1 MDQTTIPNTIWE
13 HCSREAEHLM
23 LDLFTTAS
31 NRDEQ
36 TYRNKLQE
44 EQYRNKFRAFISS
57 EFYGLYSK
65 ANRDLAYTNS
75 DLVDKGADAGW
86 QEFTNVANTSR
97 ENQRAW
103 MAMDAENQ
111 RTMRTPSATAR
122 WVADNER
129 AVCQFPGCRK
139 AFGVFTRKHH
149 CRVCGD
155 IFCDDH
161 SRRRILVKGPLTPA
175 GRDPVTVERNERV
188 CDSCYK
194 SFSQKVHSPL
204 LSLQTNR
211 QDDPLIQAR
220 PWAYINAGGTTVARM
235 QFVVSTGGGMVLF
248 SRLNQSFH
256 SFFLRHPNRKNAFHG
271 FKVFSEEF
279 GNGRSDSAV
288 VYLCEKSSHRYVK
301 DWWQSAVSGNAD
313 FRSSLQ
319 ANATAYG
326 LRDMGHGGW
335 AIDLPR
341 AQTETAVLGASSDGS
356 AGGLIGNVIGVS
368 FWLAAKERE
377 QNRVN
382 QRKRCIPADPGL
394 GKAERDR
401 VRAYR
406 STLIAEAKV
415 QLGELNARL
424 YPGPA

>member
-1 MDQTTIPNTIWE
+1 MDPTTIPSAVWE
-13 HCSREAEHLM
+13 DCSRMAEALM
-23 LDLFTTAS
+23 KDLFTQTS

-36 TYRNKLQE
+36 TYRNTLRE
-44 EQYRNKFRAFISS
+44 EQYRNKFRDFISS
-57 EFYGLYSK
+57 HFYGLYSK
-65 ANRDLAYTNS
+65 ANRDLVYTNS
-75 DLVDKGADAGW
+75 DLVDEGSDSGW
-86 QEFTNVANTSR
+86 QEFTNVANT
-97 ENQRAW
+97 NPDDQRAW
-103 MAMDAENQ
+103 MAMDAENE
-111 RTMRTPSATAR
+111 RTMRTPSNTAR

-149 CRVCGD
+149 CRMCGD

-161 SRRRILVKGPLTPA
+161 SRRQILVKGPLTPA
-175 GRDPVTVERNERV
+175 GRDPVTVQRNERV

-194 SFSQKVHSPL
+194 SFSQKVHSPF

-211 QDDPLIQAR
+211 PNDPLIQAR
-220 PWAYINAGGTTVARM
+220 PWAYITVQGRTVARM
-235 QFVVSTGGGMVLF
+235 QFVVSTGGGLVLF
-248 SRLNQSFH
+248 TRLNKSFH
-256 SFFLRHPNRKNAFHG
+256 SFFLRHPNRKSAFHG

-288 VYLCEKSSHRYVK
+288 VYLLEKSSHRYVK
-301 DWWQSAVSGNAD
+301 DWWQSAVSGDAD
-313 FRSSLQ
+313 FRTSLQ
-319 ANATAYG
+319 TNATAYG

-341 AQTETAVLGASSDGS
+341 AATETAVLGVSGGGS

-368 FWLAAKERE
+368 FWQAAKKGE

-382 QRKRCIPADPGL
+382 QRKRCIPADPVL
-394 GKAERDR
+394 GNAERDR
-401 VRAYR
+401 LKAYR
-406 STLIAEAKV
+406 PTQIAEAKA
-415 QLGELNARL
+415 QLGELIARL

>member
-1 MDQTTIPNTIWE
+1 MDPTTIPNEVWE
-13 HCSREAEHLM
+13 DCSRVAEQLM
-23 LDLFTTAS
+23 NDLFATSST
-31 NRDEQ
+31 RDEQ

-44 EQYRNKFRAFISS
+44 LQYRNKFRKYISNH
-57 EFYGLYSK
+57 FYGLYSI
-65 ANRDLAYTNS
+65 ANKDLAYTTS
-75 DLVDKGADAGW
+75 DLVTGDKDPGW
-86 QEFTNVANTSR
+86 QEFTNVANTSQA
-97 ENQRAW
+97 EVRAW
-103 MAMDAENQ
+103 AAMDAENQ

-122 WVADNER
+122 WIADNER
-129 AVCQFPGCRK
+129 TVCQFPGCRK

-149 CRVCGD
+149 CRLCGE

-161 SRRRILVKGPLTPA
+161 SRRQVLVQGPLTPT
-175 GRDPVTVERNERV
+175 GREPVGVQRNERV

-220 PWAYINAGGTTVARM
+220 PWAYITVHGTTVARM

-248 SRLNQSFH
+248 TRLNQSFH

-271 FKVFSEEF
+271 FKVFSEEY

-288 VYLCEKSSHRYVK
+288 VYLLAESSHRYVK

-319 ANATAYG
+319 TNATAYG

-341 AQTETAVLGASSDGS
+341 AATETAVLGESGDGS
-356 AGGLIGNVIGVS
+356 AGGLIGKVIGVS
-368 FWLAAKERE
+368 FWLAAKEGE
-377 QNRVN
+377 QNQAN
-382 QRKRCIPADPGL
+382 ERKPCIPADPGL
-394 GKAERDR
+394 GNAERAR
-401 VRAYR
+401 LEKYR
-406 STLIAEAKV
+406 PILITKAKA
-415 QLGELNARL
+415 QLRKLIEQL
-424 YPGPA
+424 YPGRA